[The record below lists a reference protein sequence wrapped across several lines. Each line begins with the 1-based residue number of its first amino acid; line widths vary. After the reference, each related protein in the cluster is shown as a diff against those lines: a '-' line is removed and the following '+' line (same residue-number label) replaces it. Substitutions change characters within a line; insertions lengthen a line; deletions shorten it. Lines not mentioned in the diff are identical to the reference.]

1 MKSRRSAASEERTGA
16 RPGRNR
22 PAYPRMCAVL
32 PRSLQPSLLLT
43 ALLLVSLLAPAAATE
58 LGKPAPPFSGK
69 DERGK
74 EHSLAQHKGQVV
86 VLIVW
91 ASRCPH
97 SKRYAARL
105 RALAQ
110 RYRPKDDKE
119 RPKVVLLGLAPNKYE
134 TPELIRKA
142 KGKLAFPILLDPKGG
157 LTKQLKAFVTPTVF
171 VLDGEG
177 KLRYRGAIDDDP
189 QGKKDEQKR
198 TDHLRLAIEAVLAGK
213 TPPKAKTGGPGFRIQ
228 F

>member
-1 MKSRRSAASEERTGA
+1 
-16 RPGRNR
+16 
-22 PAYPRMCAVL
+22 MCAVL
-32 PRSLQPSLLLT
+32 PSSLHPRLLLAA
-43 ALLLVSLLAPAAATE
+43 ALSLALLAPAGATE
-58 LGKPAPPFSGK
+58 LGKPAPAFSGLR

-74 EHSLAQHKGQVV
+74 AHALAQHKGQVV

-105 RALAQ
+105 QALAK
-110 RYRPKDDKE
+110 RYQPKDEDE
-119 RPKVVLLGLAPNKYE
+119 RAKVALLGLAPNKYE

-142 KGKLAFPILLDPKGG
+142 KGKLPFPILLDPAGG
-157 LTKQLKAFVTPTVF
+157 LTKELKAFVTPTVF
-171 VLDGEG
+171 VLDGQG

-189 QGKKDEQKR
+189 QGKKEAKER
-198 TDHLRLAIEAVLAGK
+198 TDHLRLAIEAILAGK
-213 TPPKAKTGGPGFRIQ
+213 TPPKQKTGGPGFRIQ

>member
-1 MKSRRSAASEERTGA
+1 
-16 RPGRNR
+16 
-22 PAYPRMCAVL
+22 V
-32 PRSLQPSLLLT
+32 PRSLPLLLAALLLT
-43 ALLLVSLLAPAAATE
+43 SALAPAASATE
-58 LGKPAPPFSGK
+58 LGKPAPAFEGMK

-74 EHSLAQHKGQVV
+74 EHALAEHKGQVV

-97 SKRYAARL
+97 SKRYAPRL
-105 RALAQ
+105 RALAK
-110 RYRPKDDKE
+110 RYQPKDEKE
-119 RPKVVLLGLAPNKYE
+119 RPKVVLFGLAPNKYE
-134 TPELIRKA
+134 EPELIRKA
-142 KGKLAFPILLDPKGG
+142 KGKLPFPILIDPAGAV
-157 LTKQLKAFVTPTVF
+157 TKLLKAFVTPTVF

-189 QGKKDEQKR
+189 QGKKPPKER

-213 TPPKAKTGGPGFRIQ
+213 TPPKQKTGGPGFRIQ